1 MVMVKYVTVLF
12 LCNSLLY
19 NMVPVSI
26 RIPLVCSK
34 ANTFSLYECLKWSVI
49 LIDARTVSLKHILY
63 LRSVVPFFQKYI
75 HKLWYSD
82 SNCLSYIYYL
92 FLSVLWSFYLE
103 KIIFFTQIWL
113 EINDLIFLYFY
124 LPCGIH
130 VYLPCGIHVPNHITK
145 MLLYR
150 YMQCKLQLF
159 VLHNIVFNVLSD
171 NKKLLLQIVE
181 IWVEK

>member
-1 MVMVKYVTVLF
+1 M
-12 LCNSLLY
+12 LY
-19 NMVPVSI
+19 H
-26 RIPLVCSK
+26 L
-34 ANTFSLYECLKWSVI
+34 
-49 LIDARTVSLKHILY
+49 
-63 LRSVVPFFQKYI
+63 FQKYI

-103 KIIFFTQIWL
+103 KINFFTQIWL

-171 NKKLLLQIVE
+171 NKNCCYKLLKFELKNKIVLSHVC
-181 IWVEK
+181 IYKCIITQFRTNLFRNYSFIQVRRFMTY